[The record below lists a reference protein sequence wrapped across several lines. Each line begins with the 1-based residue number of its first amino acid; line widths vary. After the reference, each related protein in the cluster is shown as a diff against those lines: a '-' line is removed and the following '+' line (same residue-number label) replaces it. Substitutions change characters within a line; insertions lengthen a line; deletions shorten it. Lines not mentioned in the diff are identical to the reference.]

1 MSQMLDS
8 VIDVINRRFDI
19 PQERVVAG
27 ASFDDLGL
35 DSLSQIE
42 LITALQKQLG
52 VRIDDE
58 EIDGLSN
65 LSDVVDLLERKVAA

>member
-8 VIDVINRRFDI
+8 VLDVINRRFDI
-19 PQERVVAG
+19 PPERVVAD

-65 LSDVVDLLERKVAA
+65 LTDVVDLLERKVAA